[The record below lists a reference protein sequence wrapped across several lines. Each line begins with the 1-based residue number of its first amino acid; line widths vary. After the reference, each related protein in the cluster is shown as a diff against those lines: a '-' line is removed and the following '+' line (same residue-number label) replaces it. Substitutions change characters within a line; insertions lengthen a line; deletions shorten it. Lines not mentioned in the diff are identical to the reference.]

1 MKRTSL
7 WGKPAAEKIGIFC
20 PRAIEFITSIAEMPV
35 WIISSGGRMQE
46 LDQVDALLTPVW
58 VCVHHRRPVASVMT
72 VGDTVFIQGAAAT
85 PIELVKAMTEY
96 GKTSGLKGVTVCHM
110 HTEGDAGYTEAD
122 CDGESSCRKTILQ
135 ESRHPP
141 LSADLITSLIV
152 GRYFVP
158 SPLSPAPLHHT
169 VSSSTAYGK
178 MNKNKKY
185 DTESIERK
193 NRRLIAEARGRLR
206 KHDKIGQKSGPHAV
220 AEGRSDTI
228 PIFLQDIPK
237 LFHQEIIKPNV
248 ALIQVSPPDQHGY
261 CSIGTSVDCVRAALI
276 HSKCIVAQVN
286 PQMPRTFGDS
296 QIHQSHFD
304 FAVKVDVPLPEHG
317 GEPATEVEQKIG
329 SLIAENLVDDGA
341 TLQLGIGSIPDA
353 VLAALHDHKD
363 LGIHSEMFAAG
374 TIPLFKSGAI
384 TNNKKVIHQ
393 GKTIGSFLIGT
404 RALYDFVDNNPS
416 IEMKE
421 VNYVNNTHIIS
432 QNPKMTAINSCIEVD
447 LSGQVV
453 ADSIGTRMY
462 SGFGG
467 QVDFIRG
474 AAEGFDG
481 KGKPIIALPSTTNK
495 GESKISP
502 FIKQGAGVVTTRAHV
517 HYIVTEHGIASL
529 FGASLRQRAYALIN
543 IAHPKHREA
552 LEKAAFERLKVMPS
566 P

>member
-1 MKRTSL
+1 M
-7 WGKPAAEKIGIFC
+7 
-20 PRAIEFITSIAEMPV
+20 
-35 WIISSGGRMQE
+35 
-46 LDQVDALLTPVW
+46 
-58 VCVHHRRPVASVMT
+58 ASVAQRVSSRFTGVLSLGVSRGNKSRSYYTYSPEPAQPLPNREPKWTTALEAMQCIKS
-72 VGDTVFIQGAAAT
+72 GDTVFIQGAAAT

-110 HTEGDAGYTEAD
+110 HTEGNAGYTEAD
-122 CDGESSCRKTILQ
+122 CDGIFRSLSFFMAKNVRK
-135 ESRHPP
+135 
-141 LSADLITSLIV
+141 
-152 GRYFVP
+152 
-158 SPLSPAPLHHT
+158 
-169 VSSSTAYGK
+169 
-178 MNKNKKY
+178 
-185 DTESIERK
+185 
-193 NRRLIAEARGRLR
+193 
-206 KHDKIGQKSGPHAV
+206 AV

-237 LFHQEIIKPNV
+237 LFHQKIIKPNV

-276 HSKCIVAQVN
+276 HSKLEEFYPHLCGKKSGKSFTKNHPQYTNRDSYSKLLIISSSVDCESDTLDNSTTETDPKKRYSTKFGFNPVFLYGITNAQKRLGSDCCFMTTAAQVN

-329 SLIAENLVDDGA
+329 SQIAENLVDDGA

-474 AAEGFDG
+474 SAEGFDG

-517 HYIVTEHGIASL
+517 HYIVTEYGIASL